1 MSLANTNQACSGIRE
16 KSDSCRVNRK
26 SHDFHYCLKTES
38 TTYPIRRRRNFA
50 SLFLLAVLVFGGC
63 GKGISVP
70 STVPVSG
77 VVKYKGMPMQGIRV
91 TLHSQDGSAKPA
103 YIPSGQTGPDGKF
116 KLSTGAP
123 GNGAPPGTYVV
134 TFEKPEIGSPAATR
148 SIETEI
154 DAFGG
159 KFSDPAK
166 SNWTVTIE
174 NGENSLQPFE
184 LK

>member
-1 MSLANTNQACSGIRE
+1 MNN
-16 KSDSCRVNRK
+16 
-26 SHDFHYCLKTES
+26 
-38 TTYPIRRRRNFA
+38 PIGRRRKFA
-50 SLFLLAVLVFGGC
+50 LLFLLAAVVLAGC

-77 VVKYKGMPMQGIRV
+77 LVKYKGKPVQGIRV
-91 TLHSQDGSAKPA
+91 TLHSQSEPAKA
-103 YIPSGQTGPDGKF
+103 AFIPSGQTGPDGKF

-154 DAFGG
+154 DAFRG
-159 KFSDPAK
+159 KYSDPAQSK
-166 SNWTVTIE
+166 WTVTIE
-174 NGENSLQPFE
+174 RGQNSLQPFE
-184 LK
+184 LN